1 MQREPSLLVLGSTG
15 FLGREVSR
23 QCAALGVSVVKT
35 ARRGADSLLRFDA
48 SKPEDWKNVQRMAI
62 SAHVTAIIDL
72 IAPTVNPSTRGS
84 IVPKCMDHY
93 GDRLVELS
101 LSTRATIVHA
111 GTDLEPLEGDSYTS
125 FKRQVEESLTQPE
138 VELAVVKFP
147 RLIGSELPGDFFAM
161 KAVDSVVRN
170 FKLELAEPHTERKFL
185 SVRIAAQVLLAN
197 AFWDIDNQRCGL
209 DNFTVTLSNHG
220 FVNMVQMLVGAG
232 TCGTTK
238 DDHRDFYKRL
248 AARWKSLLTCPTVV
262 VDERDLLEAVSV
274 EDEVYAMIQKVAPCG
289 S

>member
-48 SKPEDWKNVQRMAI
+48 TKPEDWKNVQRMAI

-101 LSTRATIVHA
+101 LSTKATIVHA
-111 GTDLEPLEGDSYTS
+111 GTELEPLEGDSYTS

-138 VELAVVKFP
+138 VERAVVKFP

-170 FKLELAEPHTERKFL
+170 FKLELAEPHAERKFL

-197 AFWDIDNQRCGL
+197 AFWNIDNQRCGL
-209 DNFTVTLSNHG
+209 DNFTVTLSNQD
-220 FVNMVQMLVGAG
+220 FVKLVELCVGAD
-232 TCGTTK
+232 TCGITS
-238 DDHRDFYKRL
+238 DDHRDFYGKV
-248 AARWKSLLTCPTVV
+248 ASRWKSLLMSPTSVA
-262 VDERDLLEAVSV
+262 DEYNLLEVVSV
-274 EDEVYAMIQKVAPCG
+274 EDEVYAMIQTAA